1 MIRAASPSVKL
12 AGAPFERRN
21 LSFRRS
27 ASARV
32 RSGAASASSKSSSW
46 RPKSTAIG
54 ASFARIA
61 TLAACR
67 TELANQVHIL
77 DKHHIDSYSR
87 ETMAT
92 RELLNVR
99 DTARALGV
107 HENTVRNWEAR
118 GILRAVHLPG
128 SGFRRFAIQDV
139 ERLRAEM
146 FEQFAP
152 ATEGPVVN
160 PGRKRSGRLV
170 FGDANE

>member
-1 MIRAASPSVKL
+1 MDK
-12 AGAPFERRN
+12 
-21 LSFRRS
+21 
-27 ASARV
+27 
-32 RSGAASASSKSSSW
+32 
-46 RPKSTAIG
+46 
-54 ASFARIA
+54 
-61 TLAACR
+61 
-67 TELANQVHIL
+67 VHTF
-77 DKHHIDSYSR
+77 DKDHIKSYSR
-87 ETMAT
+87 KAMAT
-92 RELLNVR
+92 RELMNVR